1 MKKSVILLI
10 ALIYLAALLF
20 VGFLGRNPKVFEEII
35 PVEKVEIVHTDE
47 TVPLN
52 YDEKTWGK
60 YIVIRPDESGRMQYQ
75 VNYTVYPKNATTDS
89 IIFQIEAKPADC
101 ATIDEK
107 SGLLVFTK
115 QGMVKVF
122 VVAEDG
128 STSQD
133 TLTIIGRMPQN

>member
-20 VGFLGRNPKVFEEII
+20 VGFLGRNPKVFEEVI
-35 PVEKVEIVHTDE
+35 PVERVEIVYSDSDE
-47 TVPLN
+47 VQFNQTFGN
-52 YDEKTWGK
+52 
-60 YIVIRPDESGRMQYQ
+60 YIVIKPDSEGRAQYQ
-75 VNYTVYPKNATTDS
+75 VNYKVYPKNATTDS

-128 STSQD
+128 STAQD
-133 TLTIIGRMPQN
+133 TLTIIGKFPQN